1 MSKVKEWLYDQVQ
14 DKVEEIKL
22 AYKDEIITRDEA
34 IQSLI
39 EVENADVWAGDDID
53 YSIACEILD
62 DEMEGAYAQ
71 LAKEVQRFC

>member
-62 DEMEGAYAQ
+62 DEMEGAYA
-71 LAKEVQRFC
+71 

>member
-62 DEMEGAYAQ
+62 DDMEGAYA
-71 LAKEVQRFC
+71 

>member
-1 MSKVKEWLYDQVQ
+1 MSKVKEWLYDQVE

-39 EVENADVWAGDDID
+39 EVEHADVWAGDDID

-62 DEMEGAYAQ
+62 DDVEGAYA
-71 LAKEVQRFC
+71 

>member
-39 EVENADVWAGDDID
+39 EVEHADVWAGDDID

-62 DEMEGAYAQ
+62 DDVEGAYA
-71 LAKEVQRFC
+71 